1 MKISKILLGAAM
13 IIAAPVVKEG
23 GEMKAAVNANAE
35 MKAQLAPQ
43 TPPCSGYTDGTRPRD
58 GV

>member
-1 MKISKILLGAAM
+1 M

-43 TPPCSGYTDGTRPRD
+43 TPPL
-58 GV
+58 